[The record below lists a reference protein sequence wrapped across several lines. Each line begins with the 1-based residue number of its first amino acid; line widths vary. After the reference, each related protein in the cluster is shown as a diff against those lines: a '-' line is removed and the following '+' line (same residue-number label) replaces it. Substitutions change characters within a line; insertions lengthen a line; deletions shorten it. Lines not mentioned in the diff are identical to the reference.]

1 MKSERKRRRRAEN
14 IGRRAEMVAQLYL
27 RLKGF
32 RCLEQRARTPA
43 GELDLVVM
51 RGRLLVF
58 VEVKFRQQFDAG
70 LWAITAASEQRLVRA
85 ANYWLARHPTL
96 VPHTV
101 RFDLLLLRPWRLPRH
116 MKNLLA
122 DRGFSA

>member
-1 MKSERKRRRRAEN
+1 MTSEHNRRRRAEHT
-14 IGRRAEMVAQLYL
+14 GRRAELVARFYL

-32 RCLEQRARTPA
+32 RCLDQRARTPA
-43 GELDLVVM
+43 VELDLVVM

-58 VEVKFRQQFDAG
+58 VEVKFRQRFDAG
-70 LWAITAASEQRLVRA
+70 LWAISAASEQRLVRA
-85 ANYWLARHPTL
+85 ANYWLTRHQALDPE
-96 VPHTV
+96 TV
-101 RFDLLLLRPWRLPRH
+101 RFDLMLLRPWRLPRH